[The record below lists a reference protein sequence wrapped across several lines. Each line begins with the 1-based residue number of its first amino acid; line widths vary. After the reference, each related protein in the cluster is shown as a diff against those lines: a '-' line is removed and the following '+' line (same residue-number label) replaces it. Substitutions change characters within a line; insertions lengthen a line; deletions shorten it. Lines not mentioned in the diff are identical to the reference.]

1 MDKHPEIFRRI
12 NQDVGVSL
20 ARIAATV
27 SLLGEGA
34 TIPFIARYRKEATDN
49 LDEVRI
55 RDIAERVSYYFELEE
70 RRGVVLS
77 SIERQ
82 GKLTDELRGKI
93 QECWIKHDLEDLY
106 LPYRPKRR
114 TKASAARDRGLEPL
128 ADHIEKRTGPPTPEE
143 FATSFVSEDK
153 VVPSVEDAP
162 AQSPDTEEQT
172 DLPPTEESAASLLS
186 NGKEVPSAEEAPTP
200 SLNTEEQT
208 DPVATEQAPAPLLS
222 DKKEVPSVE
231 EAPAQSSD
239 TEEPTAP
246 PATEESAAPL
256 LAEEKEV
263 PNAEEAPAQ
272 SSDTEEQAAPPAT
285 EESATPLLSEEKE
298 VPGVEDAPAG
308 AIEVEKTEPPAT
320 EESAT
325 PLPSKEKE
333 VASVEDAL
341 TGALDILAERFA
353 ENPEC
358 RQWLRE
364 FMLKEG
370 TVEARVRKGKEDQ
383 KTKYA
388 MYYDFKEAIPR
399 IPSHRMLAIRRG
411 SREKVLAYSIQIDR
425 ERALAELRTRF
436 DLSDGEGPFV
446 DLLRKA
452 LEDGFTRLME
462 PAIQNEVRGIMRS
475 RADEAATRMFE
486 ENLRSLLLAP
496 PAGSIPVAGID
507 PGLRTG
513 SKIAVVDGTGK
524 FLEHNTLFLTEPK
537 QDLEAA
543 EKILVE
549 IVEKHK
555 IRGIVMGN
563 GTGSRETESFVRTIV
578 DRHKLDVFTV
588 VTSEAGASV
597 YSASKRAREEFPELD
612 VTIRGAVSIARRLQD
627 PLAELV
633 KIDPKAIGVGQ
644 YQHDVDQRKLKSSLG
659 AVVESSVNAVG
670 VDINTASVDLLR
682 YVAGISSTT
691 AEAVVE
697 RRNSQGAFTGRDQL
711 MEVAGVGEKTFQ
723 QSAGFLRIP
732 GAANPLDRTAVHPES
747 YAVVERMAASLDD
760 TVTNLI
766 ENPKKVT
773 EIDFVQFEKDVGKY
787 TLADIRQELLR
798 PGRDPRK
805 SFQVPRFRDDVREIK
820 DLAEGMEMEG
830 AVTNVTNF
838 GAFVDLGVHQDGLV
852 HISELSHRYVSD
864 ARQAVQVGDVV
875 KVKVIGV
882 DPAMKRISLSIKAL
896 LPKPRP
902 PKPKRK
908 PAGAGNGRPIR
919 KPRES
924 TVAVRKKRPA
934 PKPEPQLSMEEK
946 IRRLQEKFKSP
957 GN

>member
-1 MDKHPEIFRRI
+1 MEKHPEIFRRI

-77 SIERQ
+77 SIEGQ
-82 GKLTDELRGKI
+82 GKLTDELRGRI
-93 QECWIKHDLEDLY
+93 QECWVKHDLEDLY

-143 FATSFVSEDK
+143 FATSFVSE
-153 VVPSVEDAP
+153 VVPNVEEAP
-162 AQSPDTEEQT
+162 AQSPDTEEQAAPASEGT
-172 DLPPTEESAASLLS
+172 AAPLPSDEQQ
-186 NGKEVPSAEEAPTP
+186 VPSAEEAPTGIP
-200 SLNTEEQT
+200 DAEEGT
-208 DPVATEQAPAPLLS
+208 DP
-222 DKKEVPSVE
+222 
-231 EAPAQSSD
+231 
-239 TEEPTAP
+239 P
-246 PATEESAAPL
+246 P
-256 LAEEKEV
+256 
-263 PNAEEAPAQ
+263 
-272 SSDTEEQAAPPAT
+272 T

-298 VPGVEDAPAG
+298 APSVEDTPAG
-308 AIEVEKTEPPAT
+308 ALEIAKTDPPPPAKA
-320 EESAT
+320 ST
-325 PLPSKEKE
+325 PPPRQEKE
-333 VASVEDAL
+333 VANVEDAL
-341 TGALDILAERFA
+341 AGALDILAERFA
-353 ENPEC
+353 ENSEC

-370 TVEARVRKGKEDQ
+370 TVEAKVRKGKEDQ
-383 KTKYA
+383 KTKYS

-411 SREKVLAYSIQIDR
+411 SREKILAYSIQIDR
-425 ERALAELRTRF
+425 ERALAELTTLF
-436 DLSDGEGPFV
+436 DLADGEGPFV
-446 DLLRKA
+446 ELLRRA

-475 RADEAATRMFE
+475 RADEAATRVFE

-496 PAGSIPVAGID
+496 PAGSMPVAGID

-513 SKIAVVDGTGK
+513 SKIAVVDATGK
-524 FLEHNTLFLTEPK
+524 FLEHITMFLTEPK

-543 EKILVE
+543 EKALVE

-578 DRHKLDVFTV
+578 DKHKLDVFTV

-670 VDINTASVDLLR
+670 VDINTASVDLLG

-691 AEAVVE
+691 AEAVIE

-711 MEVAGVGEKTFQ
+711 LEVAGIGEKTFQ

-747 YAVVERMAASLDD
+747 YPVVERMAASLDD
-760 TVTNLI
+760 AVASLI
-766 ENPKKVT
+766 ANPKKVA
-773 EIDFVQFEKDVGKY
+773 EIDFSEFEKYVGKY

-805 SFQVPRFRDDVREIK
+805 SFQVPRFRDDVREIT
-820 DLAEGMEMEG
+820 DLSEGMEMEG

-908 PAGAGNGRPIR
+908 PAGAGNGRPMR

-924 TVAVRKKRPA
+924 TVAVRKKKPA